1 MAKEFVAYMYSDE
14 AAQIFAKAAA
24 IQPITGVSDYL
35 EGDNK
40 MFYSIY
46 DNGATAVMGGFAATA
61 PVEGVNMLDVL
72 CGTVNSI
79 VSGDK
84 TVEEWQA
91 AVEDAS
97 DKLRAAM
104 E

>member
-1 MAKEFVAYMYSDE
+1 
-14 AAQIFAKAAA
+14 
-24 IQPITGVSDYL
+24 
-35 EGDNK
+35 

-61 PVEGVNMLDVL
+61 PVEGVSMADTLF
-72 CGTVNSI
+72 GTVNSI

-91 AVEDAS
+91 AVEAAS
-97 DKLRAAM
+97 DQLRDAM

>member
-1 MAKEFVAYMYSDE
+1 
-14 AAQIFAKAAA
+14 
-24 IQPITGVSDYL
+24 
-35 EGDNK
+35 
-40 MFYSIY
+40 
-46 DNGATAVMGGFAATA
+46 
-61 PVEGVNMLDVL
+61 MLDVL

-97 DKLRAAM
+97 DKLREAM

>member
-1 MAKEFVAYMYSDE
+1 
-14 AAQIFAKAAA
+14 
-24 IQPITGVSDYL
+24 
-35 EGDNK
+35 

-46 DNGATAVMGGFAATA
+46 DNGATAVMGGFASTE
-61 PVEGVNMLDVL
+61 PVEGVNMLDTL

-84 TVEEWQA
+84 TVVEWQT
-91 AVEDAS
+91 AVEEAS

-104 E
+104 N